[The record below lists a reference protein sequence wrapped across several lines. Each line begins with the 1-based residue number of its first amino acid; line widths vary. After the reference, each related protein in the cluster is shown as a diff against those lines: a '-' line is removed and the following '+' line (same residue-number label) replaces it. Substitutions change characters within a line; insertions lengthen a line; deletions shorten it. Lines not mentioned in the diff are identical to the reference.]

1 MNIHPAA
8 IVEGGA
14 QIAENVII
22 GAFVYVG
29 KDVAIG
35 PGTVI
40 QHHAS
45 VEGHTILGENNQI
58 YPYAFLGGQTQD
70 LKYGGGQTGLRIGDG
85 NIFREYVTVHGG
97 TQEGS
102 VTTIGSHNAFLAHSH
117 VAHDC
122 TVGSHVI
129 MSSLSALAGYVTLGD
144 YANIAWNAGVHQFCR
159 IGDYAM
165 VAASSKALM
174 DVLPFML
181 AEGRPAR
188 TRYFN
193 KINLERNQFSGAA
206 IEHVKNIYRVL
217 FHSKARRSEVLG
229 LLRQR
234 EREAPEIYGKIIFAI
249 ENARRGFC

>member
-1 MNIHPAA
+1 MNIHPTA

-14 QIAENVII
+14 QIAENVIV
-22 GAFVYVG
+22 GAFVYVEG
-29 KDVAIG
+29 NVTIG
-35 PGTVI
+35 SGTVI

-45 VEGHTILGENNQI
+45 VEGHTILGQNNQI

-70 LKYGGGQTGLRIGDG
+70 LKYRGGQTGLHIGDD

-97 TQEGS
+97 TQEDS
-102 VTTIGSHNAFLAHSH
+102 MTTIGNYNAFLSHSH

-122 TVGSHVI
+122 AVGSHVI
-129 MSSLSALAGYVTLGD
+129 MSSLSALGGYVTLGN

-181 AEGRPAR
+181 AEGQPAH

-206 IEHVKNIYRVL
+206 IEHVKNIYRML
-217 FHSKARRSEVLG
+217 FHSKIRRSEIIE

-234 EREAPEIYGKIIFAI
+234 QSEAPEIYGKVILAI
-249 ENARRGFC
+249 ENSRRGFR